1 MDTDSRT
8 STDDLLLSEAELV
21 RLTGYQR
28 AAEQLDELRRQGFSR
43 ARRNRL
49 GRVVLERSHYD
60 AVTRGEQSA
69 PKPKVR
75 HLRAA

>member
-1 MDTDSRT
+1 MTG
-8 STDDLLLSEAELV
+8 DDLLLSEAEIE
-21 RLTGYQR
+21 RLTGYSR
-28 AAEQLDELRRQGFSR
+28 ATEQVEELRRQGFSR

-75 HLRAA
+75 LMRAA